1 MKFADDFIDLKFN
14 NETERMIED
23 LKEYIELKFVELN
36 LTNDKYMYYIK
47 ERKYVTI
54 VEMLIMMRG
63 LRYEHILGSLYI
75 DIDFSNKK
83 CRYKFTN
90 YIKKMDKFY
99 WFSYNYS
106 EGDRTVIFDKV
117 NELKKHIDKMIEF
130 YIECF
135 K

>member
-1 MKFADDFIDLKFN
+1 MKFADDFIGLKFN

-54 VEMLIMMRG
+54 VEMLIMMKG
-63 LRYEHILGSLYI
+63 SRYEHILGSLYI
-75 DIDFSNKK
+75 DLDFLNKK

-99 WFSYNYS
+99 WVSYNYS
-106 EGDRTVIFDKV
+106 EGDRTVIFDNV

>member
-54 VEMLIMMRG
+54 VEMLIMMKG
-63 LRYEHILGSLYI
+63 SRYEYTLGSLYI
-75 DIDFSNKK
+75 DIDFLNKK
-83 CRYKFTN
+83 RRYKFTN
-90 YIKKMDKFY
+90 YIKKIDKFN
-99 WFSYNYS
+99 WVSYNS
-106 EGDRTVIFDKV
+106 EGDRTVIFDNV